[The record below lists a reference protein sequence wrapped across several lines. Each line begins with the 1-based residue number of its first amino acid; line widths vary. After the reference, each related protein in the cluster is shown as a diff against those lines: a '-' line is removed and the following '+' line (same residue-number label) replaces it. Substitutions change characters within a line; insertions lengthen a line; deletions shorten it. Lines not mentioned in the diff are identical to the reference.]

1 MNTTTAS
8 HNLVQSYLKEIARFP
23 LLDHE
28 QEIRYGKQVQQ
39 LLQLQALKEGLTE
52 QLNRAPTPAEWASQ
66 ADLSLAQ
73 LDSAIAAGE
82 AAKRKMVEANLR
94 LVVSIAKKY
103 ANRKI
108 ELLDLVQEGTIG
120 LQRGVEKFDPT
131 KGYRFSTYVYWWIRQ
146 AMIRAISDKSRSI
159 RLPSHITEKLY
170 TLKKTQREL
179 TQTLGRSATV
189 SELAAA
195 TKLTPK
201 QVRDH
206 LKHARQIYSLDAF
219 VGDDQ
224 QTELGD
230 LLEDPSQSPEE
241 FTVRSS
247 LRGDLDQLMADLTA
261 PQRQVLSLRFGLEDG
276 KNMTLVKVGELLNVS
291 RERVRQLE
299 REALTILRQRKTK
312 LQEYLV

>member
-1 MNTTTAS
+1 MKTTTAS
-8 HNLVQSYLKEIARFP
+8 NNLVRSYLSEIARFP

-28 QEIRYGKQVQQ
+28 QEIHYGKQVQQ
-39 LLQLQALKEGLTE
+39 LIRLQVIKADLTE
-52 QLNRAPTPAEWASQ
+52 RLEQDPSLDAWAQ
-66 ADLSLAQ
+66 AADLSVTQ
-73 LDSAIAAGE
+73 LQQAIATGE

-103 ANRKI
+103 TNRKVEI
-108 ELLDLVQEGTIG
+108 LDLIQEGTIG

-146 AMIRAISDKSRSI
+146 AMIRAIADKSRTI
-159 RLPSHITEKLY
+159 RLPSHITEKLHK
-170 TLKKTQREL
+170 LKKIQREL
-179 TQTLGRSATV
+179 TQQLGRAPSIA
-189 SELAAA
+189 ELATAM
-195 TKLTPK
+195 KLTPK
-201 QVRDH
+201 QVREH
-206 LKHARQIYSLDAF
+206 LKHARQTYSLDAF

-230 LLEDPSQSPEE
+230 LLEDPSQSPEDY
-241 FTVRSS
+241 TVRSS
-247 LRGDLDQLMADLTA
+247 LRGDLEQLMADLTD

-291 RERVRQLE
+291 RERVRQIE
-299 REALTILRQRKTK
+299 REALTILRQRKVK